1 MLTYHHQIRSSF
13 TGALQ
18 VAVGRLQLLR
28 TNEYHMVS
36 QLQALQQVTGDK
48 NNSKIYLALFP
59 AFLPLLLSHCSTQ
72 TQRQKV
78 TLRSVA
84 LIMLQVLDRPY
95 EQLQFV

>member
-48 NNSKIYLALFP
+48 NNSKILSSTVPSLP
-59 AFLPLLLSHCSTQ
+59 ASGFEPL
-72 TQRQKV
+72 K
-78 TLRSVA
+78 
-84 LIMLQVLDRPY
+84 
-95 EQLQFV
+95 

>member
-48 NNSKIYLALFP
+48 NNSKISSSAVPSLP
-59 AFLPLLLSHCSTQ
+59 ATGFEPL
-72 TQRQKV
+72 
-78 TLRSVA
+78 
-84 LIMLQVLDRPY
+84 
-95 EQLQFV
+95 